1 MRIVAG
7 SLKGRVLLE
16 FSKIGFRPTS
26 DMCRESLFNIL
37 QNRIYGVKFLDLFA
51 GTGAV
56 GIEAYSRGAE
66 KVVLNDSSRESINL
80 IKKNLDKLGIT
91 DKIKVLSQ
99 DAISLIKTTSEK
111 YDIIFIDPP
120 YASDFEQ
127 DVLSNISNA
136 MEENGLAVY
145 ETDKPFTGQTYGL
158 KIVDQRRYGK
168 AHLTF
173 FEKGE

>member
-16 FSKIGFRPTS
+16 FSKIGVRPTS
-26 DMCRESLFNIL
+26 DMARESLFNIL

-56 GIEAYSRGAE
+56 GIEAYSRGAGT
-66 KVVLNDSSRESINL
+66 VVLNDSSRQSVDL
-80 IKKNLDKLGIT
+80 IKKNLEKLGVT
-91 DKIKVLSQ
+91 GKIKVLSQ
-99 DAISLIKTTSEK
+99 DGVSLLKTTSEK
-111 YDIIFIDPP
+111 FDIVFIDPP
-120 YASDFEQ
+120 YSSGLEQ
-127 DVLSNISNA
+127 EILSNLSNA
-136 MEENGLAVY
+136 MEQDGLAIY
-145 ETDKPFTGQTYGL
+145 ETDRPFSGEVFGL
-158 KIVDQRRYGK
+158 RIVDPRRYGK